1 MLRTKSTFCG
11 VATDISPAESALPR
25 GNAQVRLLSVGA
37 LNAKENVR
45 ATKAVFFMH
54 RDGPVTQ
61 LLSGAA
67 PGNLPVLR
75 ACWML
80 MLGAGLM
87 CVPLLAAPASGAKPA
102 RAQVTAQVKD
112 TNPADYVGSD
122 TCATCHA
129 DVASKFA
136 NNPHTK
142 IALEHGK
149 NGATCESCHGA
160 GKGHVDGGGD
170 ITQIFDPAK
179 ATPREVDADCL
190 SCHAGTHPNYL
201 GSPHAKAGVSCIS
214 CHDIHDAKA
223 EPLMKASQP
232 ALCYQCHT
240 DVKPSFDMPFH
251 HPVNEGSVGCSDCH
265 DVHGTFDPRP
275 IRTGSAPSAIQ
286 TCAGRLCTSMPRS
299 RRKDA
304 WPAIPRTD
312 RRTPGC

>member
-1 MLRTKSTFCG
+1 MLRTKCTFCG
-11 VATDISPAESALPR
+11 IATDIPAAGPAFPKGSV
-25 GNAQVRLLSVGA
+25 QIRLSSVGA

-45 ATKAVFFMH
+45 ATKAVFSMH

-87 CVPLLAAPASGAKPA
+87 CVPALAAPGAKPA
-102 RAQVTAQVKD
+102 KAQATAQIKD

-149 NGATCESCHGA
+149 TGATCESCHGA
-160 GKGHVDGGGD
+160 GKAHVDGGGD
-170 ITQIFDPAK
+170 ITKIFDPAK
-179 ATPREVDADCL
+179 ATPREVDANCL
-190 SCHAGTHPNYL
+190 SCHAGTHPNFL
-201 GSPHAKAGVSCIS
+201 RSPHAKAGVSCIS
-214 CHDIHDAKA
+214 CHDVHS
-223 EPLMKASQP
+223 SQGGAADEGLSAR
-232 ALCYQCHT
+232 ALL
-240 DVKPSFDMPFH
+240 
-251 HPVNEGSVGCSDCH
+251 SV
-265 DVHGTFDPRP
+265 PY
-275 IRTGSAPSAIQ
+275 
-286 TCAGRLCTSMPRS
+286 
-299 RRKDA
+299 RREA
-304 WPAIPRTD
+304 VV
-312 RRTPGC
+312 